1 MPRGD
6 QLARQWRI
14 LLLLGGRNG
23 RTVPDLMREV
33 GGSRRTIWRDLQV
46 LQTVGFPITAERD
59 GRESRYRLLE
69 TARGLPPIPF
79 SLPELLSLHL
89 GGRLLAP
96 LQATQ
101 FGSPIR
107 TALDKIAA
115 TVAPSA
121 REFLARLE
129 REVSARDP
137 SAKDYSRSGLV
148 LHAIYEA
155 TGQRVTLEGEYHS
168 FGRNVVTR
176 RRLDPL
182 HLWYQHGGL
191 YLAAFCHR
199 RQEVRTFA
207 LERFRSLHLI
217 QSTFKPPPGFDLERY
232 LAGSFGLFRGR
243 PIRVSLRFSPD
254 VARFVAER
262 TWHPTQTLA
271 PLLDG
276 GLELTLRAPL
286 CPEFRQWILGY
297 GKEVEVLEPKSLRS
311 EIRREWLAAL
321 RGPGGR
327 VEAFPLKAGKPRRPY
342 PPATPRPELAAAENP
357 PVRAEISDRRTAARR

>member
-6 QLARQWRI
+6 QLTRQWRI
-14 LLLLGGRNG
+14 LVLLAARTGRA
-23 RTVPDLMREV
+23 VPELMREV
-33 GGSRRTIWRDLQV
+33 GGSRRTIWRDLGV
-46 LQTVGFPITAERD
+46 LQAVGFPITTERD

-79 SLPELLSLHL
+79 NLPELLSLHL
-89 GGRLLAP
+89 GGRFLAP

-101 FGSPIR
+101 FGAPIR

-115 TVAPSA
+115 TLAPDA
-121 REFLARLE
+121 REFLARLD

-137 SAKDYSRSGLV
+137 AAKDYSRSGLA
-148 LHAIYEA
+148 LRAIHEA
-155 TGQRVTLEGEYHS
+155 MGQRVTLGGEYHS

-182 HLWYQHGGL
+182 HLWLQHGGL
-191 YLAAFCHR
+191 YLAAFCYR
-199 RQEVRTFA
+199 RRAVRTFA
-207 LERFRSLHLI
+207 VERFRSLRLT
-217 QSTFKPPPGFDLERY
+217 QSTFEPPPDFDLERY

-243 PIRVSLRFSPD
+243 PIRVSLRLSAV

-286 CPEFRQWILGY
+286 CPELRQWILGY
-297 GKEVEVLEPKSLRS
+297 GKEVEVLAPKSLRQA
-311 EIRREWLAAL
+311 IRREWLAAL
-321 RGPGGR
+321 RGAGGR
-327 VEAFPLKAGKPRRPY
+327 VEAVRLGAGKPIRSYR
-342 PPATPRPELAAAENP
+342 PPASRPALAAAEEP
-357 PVRAEISDRRTAARR
+357 PARAAISDRQAATRR